1 MKDNIRKD
9 KLVVLLAKGF
19 LGFTAAVLAVTFFA
33 YWLSGMYY
41 VQISNIPNIGG
52 LRQNQNLLDGKYEKV
67 SAGKYLGKEGA
78 FAVLDSEGEALYRS
92 AELLEAYYTPGEISC
107 IQSYDEMSDI
117 EYTSFISRNGNREH
131 LFIKY
136 IYVSEYETEELVMI
150 LNENYQI
157 VGGSF
162 EDGRKSYTSDEVALM
177 TGETIPGFEILKCQ
191 LDEERILV
199 TVSRLMDVE
208 YYNHLATR
216 ANRIFLIVIPMYIM
230 VLTMFLMWISRKIKT
245 PLVTLNRVIESR
257 SGGNDAYVGELEG
270 PWEIRQIGR
279 TFDRMTERLEASER
293 ERRRLD
299 QERQKMLAAISHDL
313 KTPITV
319 ISGYT
324 KAICD
329 GRVPKEEL
337 EKYLNRIDA
346 KSSELNDL
354 INSFHEFSKVEH
366 PDFSLH
372 TEKTEVCEF
381 LRSYLAE
388 RYDEI
393 EFHGYILD
401 AMVPENCRIYSMI
414 DGYHM
419 KRALDNILYNTLQH
433 NQKGTSL
440 AVGVKVT
447 EHGSGEVPCVRIFVA
462 DNGTGISEELK
473 KSIFDPFVR
482 GSESRTGKGSGLGLS
497 ISRNIV
503 RAHGGELQFGDAAPD
518 GYSTAFEILLKMA
531 E

>member
-1 MKDNIRKD
+1 M
-9 KLVVLLAKGF
+9 AKGF
-19 LGFTAAVLAVTFFA
+19 LGFTAAVLIVSFFTI
-33 YWLSGMYY
+33 WLSNAYY
-41 VQISNIPNIGG
+41 AQISRVPDMEG
-52 LRQNQNLLDGKYEKV
+52 LRENQNLLHEKYEKV
-67 SAGKYLGKEGA
+67 SAEKYMGKDGG
-78 FAVLDSEGEALYRS
+78 FAVLSQDGTVFYRS
-92 AELLEAYYTPGEISC
+92 SDVFASAYTADELACIS
-107 IQSYDEMSDI
+107 SYDSLTYVEH
-117 EYTSFISRNGNREH
+117 TSFTSRSGQREH
-131 LFIKY
+131 LFFRY
-136 IYVSEYETEELVMI
+136 IYDSGYDVEEQIMI
-150 LNENYQI
+150 LNDRYEV
-157 VGGSF
+157 VGGGF
-162 EDGRKSYTSDEVALM
+162 EEGKKMYSDREAALLM
-177 TGETIPGFEILKCQ
+177 GETHPGFELMKCQ
-191 LDEERILV
+191 LDEERVLL
-199 TVSRLMDVE
+199 TLSRIQDTA
-208 YYNHLATR
+208 YYNHLAER
-216 ANRIFLIVIPMYIM
+216 ANRIFLVVIPLYIV
-230 VLTMFLMWISRKIKT
+230 VLSSFLMWISRKIKN
-245 PLVTLNRVIESR
+245 PLVELNRIIER
-257 SGGNDAYVGELEG
+257 RTGGNNVSAGELEG

-401 AMVPENCRIYSMI
+401 AMVPDNCRIYSMI

-419 KRALDNILYNTLQH
+419 KRAMDNILYNTLQH
-433 NQKGTSL
+433 NRKGTSL
-440 AVGVKVT
+440 AVGVKMA
-447 EHGSGEVPCVRIFVA
+447 EHGPDEGPYVQIFMA
-462 DNGTGISEELK
+462 DNGTGVSEELK
-473 KSIFDPFVR
+473 TSIFEPFVR

-503 RAHGGELQFGDAAPD
+503 RAHGGELQLGDAAPD